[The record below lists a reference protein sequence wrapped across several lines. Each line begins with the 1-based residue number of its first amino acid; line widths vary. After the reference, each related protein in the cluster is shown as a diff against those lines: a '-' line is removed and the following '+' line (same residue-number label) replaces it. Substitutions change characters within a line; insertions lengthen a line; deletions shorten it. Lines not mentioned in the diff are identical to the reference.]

1 MASALTPAG
10 KLPIMMLH
18 DRVLVQRSAE
28 DAERQSAAGLVIPAT
43 AQMANRLHWAAVL
56 GVGPHVGTVRVGDR
70 VLFGEQEQHEVEIQG
85 ETYVILR
92 EKDLHAIAA
101 ERVEVSTGLYL

>member
-1 MASALTPAG
+1 
-10 KLPIMMLH
+10 MLH
-18 DRVLVQRSAE
+18 DRVLVRPDAK
-28 DAERQSAAGLVIPAT
+28 AERHSSGGIIIPAT
-43 AQMANRLHWAAVL
+43 AEMASRLAWAEVL
-56 GVGPHVGTVRVGDR
+56 GTGPQVRHVKVSDQ
-70 VLFGEQEQHEVEIQG
+70 VLFSPENRHEVEIQG

>member
-1 MASALTPAG
+1 
-10 KLPIMMLH
+10 MLH
-18 DRVLVQRSAE
+18 DRVLVHPDQNS
-28 DAERQSAAGLVIPAT
+28 ERHSSGGIIIPAT
-43 AQMANRLHWAAVL
+43 AQVAPRLIWAKVL
-56 GVGPHVGTVRVGDR
+56 GTGSQVRHVKSGDQ
-70 VLFGEQEQHEVEIQG
+70 VLFAADNSHEVEIQG

>member
-1 MASALTPAG
+1 
-10 KLPIMMLH
+10 MMLH
-18 DRVLVQRSAE
+18 DRVLVRPDSKG
-28 DAERQSAAGLVIPAT
+28 ERHSSGGIIIPAT
-43 AQMANRLHWAAVL
+43 AEMASRLTWAQVL
-56 GVGPHVGTVRVGDR
+56 GTGPQVRHVKVNDQ
-70 VLFGEQEQHEVEIQG
+70 VLFSPENRHEVEIQG